1 MFNQNPSTP
10 DALKLI
16 HIVDAF
22 WLNKMGKLAL
32 LNDSLEKIS
41 LFLNTRRPIPPSEYL
56 VLLPQEVYLQ
66 ECIRII
72 SRNGKFSTTT
82 YQIYNFSGKL
92 IRKGSI
98 HASCNEFSLWMAGM
112 QKGR

>member
-1 MFNQNPSTP
+1 MLTAIYMFNQNPSTP

-41 LFLNTRRPIPPSEYL
+41 LFLNTR
-56 VLLPQEVYLQ
+56 
-66 ECIRII
+66 
-72 SRNGKFSTTT
+72 
-82 YQIYNFSGKL
+82 
-92 IRKGSI
+92 
-98 HASCNEFSLWMAGM
+98 
-112 QKGR
+112 